1 MSIDNLIT
9 RPTRTPMIAA
19 SVLSADFAQMGAEA
33 RSALEAGADLLHFDV
48 MDGHFVENLTMG
60 PSLCRS
66 LRRTLPE
73 AFFDVHLMV
82 SDPAKFVDSFAE
94 AGANHI
100 TFHIEAVPDP
110 IALAVTIHSAGMTAG
125 LAINPPTGVSR
136 LMDFVEHV
144 DLVLVMSVNPGFSG
158 QDFMPAVLQKAQG
171 IRPLLR
177 ADQRLEMDGG
187 INAQTVPAARD
198 AGCDI
203 LVAASAIFNAA
214 DYAAAITALRSPG
227 GILTGR
233 R

>member
-1 MSIDNLIT
+1 
-9 RPTRTPMIAA
+9 MIAA
-19 SVLSADFAQMGAEA
+19 SVLSADFSQMGAEA

-48 MDGHFVENLTMG
+48 MDGHFVGNLTMG
-60 PSLCRS
+60 PSMCRS
-66 LRRTLPE
+66 LRRMLPE
-73 AFFDVHLMV
+73 PFFDVHLMV
-82 SDPAKFVDSFAE
+82 SDPAMFVDSFAE

-110 IALAVTIHSAGMTAG
+110 IALAGKIHNAGMTVG

-136 LMDFVEHV
+136 LMDFVEQV

-171 IRPLLR
+171 IKPLLR
-177 ADQRLEMDGG
+177 ADQRLEIDGG
-187 INAQTVPAARD
+187 INGRTAPAARD

-203 LVAASAIFNAA
+203 LVAASAIFDAA
-214 DYAAAITALRSPG
+214 DYAAAITVLRSPG